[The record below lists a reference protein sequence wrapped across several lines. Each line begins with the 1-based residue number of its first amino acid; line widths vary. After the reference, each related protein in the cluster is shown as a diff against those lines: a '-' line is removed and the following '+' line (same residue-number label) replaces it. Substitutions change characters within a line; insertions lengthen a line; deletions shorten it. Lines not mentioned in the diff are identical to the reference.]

1 MKKRYFNGISI
12 NVILL
17 GIISFLNDMSS
28 EMITP
33 ILPMFISSLGGTGL
47 VIGLVGGIRDSI
59 SSLLKVFSG
68 YLSDKTGKRKVFI
81 FSGYL
86 TSSIFKIVLALAQT
100 WQQILIF
107 IGLERIGKGIRT
119 AAIESIIADSMP
131 KQRGRGFGIH
141 RAFDT
146 TGAVIGS
153 CIVFFLFWYLN
164 FNFRS
169 IILIAA
175 LFAFVSLVPLHFI
188 KEKKSKP
195 QNITLKLSLKNLPK
209 SLKLFIFIASIF
221 ALANFSYMFF
231 ILKTLNLF
239 EGKYA
244 IGITLLLYIL
254 FNLFYAV
261 FAVPVGNLSD
271 KIGRKNILIAGF
283 LLFSITTLGFAL
295 FNSLSIFVS
304 LFILYGIT
312 YALIEGTQRAFV
324 SDLSPEHLRATALG
338 TFHTIIG
345 LIALP
350 SSLIAGLLWQ
360 FNPISTFIYGSSLSL
375 LSAVLFLNYKH
386 RFRNA

>member
-1 MKKRYFNGISI
+1 MKKRDKGISI

-47 VIGLVGGIRDSI
+47 IIGLVGGVRDSI

-68 YLSDKTGKRKVFI
+68 YLSDKTGRRKVFI

-119 AAIESIIADSMP
+119 ASIESIIADSMP
-131 KQRGRGFGIH
+131 NQRGKGFGIH

-146 TGAVIGS
+146 TGAIIGS

-164 FNFRS
+164 FEFRS

-175 LFAFVSLVPLHFI
+175 IFAFFSLVPLHFI

-195 QNITLKLSLKNLPK
+195 QNITFKLSIKSLPK
-209 SLKLFIFIASIF
+209 SLKLFIFISSIF

-231 ILKTLNLF
+231 ILKTLALF

-254 FNLFYAV
+254 FNLFYAS
-261 FAVPVGNLSD
+261 FAIPIGNLSD

-283 LLFSITTLGFAL
+283 LLFSIVTLGFAL
-295 FNSLSIFVS
+295 FNSLAMFVI

-324 SDLSPEHLRATALG
+324 ADLAPRHLKATALG
-338 TFHTIIG
+338 TFHTVIG
-345 LIALP
+345 LITLP
-350 SSLIAGLLWQ
+350 ASLIAGLLWQ
-360 FNPISTFIYGSSLSL
+360 FNPIATFIYGSSVSL
-375 LSAVLFLNYKH
+375 LSVALFLNYKMK
-386 RFRNA
+386 FRNS

>member
-1 MKKRYFNGISI
+1 MKKRDKGISI

-59 SSLLKVFSG
+59 SSFLKVFSC

-86 TSSIFKIVLALAQT
+86 TSSLFKIVLALAQT

-131 KQRGRGFGIH
+131 SQKGRGFGIH

-146 TGAVIGS
+146 AGAIIGS
-153 CIVFFLFWYLN
+153 GIVFFLFWYLN
-164 FNFRS
+164 FSFRS

-231 ILKTLNLF
+231 LPI
-239 EGKYA
+239 
-244 IGITLLLYIL
+244 
-254 FNLFYAV
+254 
-261 FAVPVGNLSD
+261 LSD
-271 KIGRKNILIAGF
+271 
-283 LLFSITTLGFAL
+283 
-295 FNSLSIFVS
+295 
-304 LFILYGIT
+304 
-312 YALIEGTQRAFV
+312 
-324 SDLSPEHLRATALG
+324 
-338 TFHTIIG
+338 
-345 LIALP
+345 
-350 SSLIAGLLWQ
+350 
-360 FNPISTFIYGSSLSL
+360 
-375 LSAVLFLNYKH
+375 
-386 RFRNA
+386 